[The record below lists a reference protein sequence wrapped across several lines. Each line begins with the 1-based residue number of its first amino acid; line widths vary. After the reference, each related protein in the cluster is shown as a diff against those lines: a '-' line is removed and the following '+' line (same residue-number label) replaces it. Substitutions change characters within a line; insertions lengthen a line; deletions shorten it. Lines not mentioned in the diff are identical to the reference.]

1 MLHLALFCQ
10 DASKNIH
17 LLIPEIPC
25 KTGHSGAK
33 QGETNNDKNTIYM
46 PWQYTGNGLMKCL
59 ERLILLDFSAIRQ
72 RGKVEF
78 RPGLDHL
85 KCVKNETKIIK
96 WEVLYVILFM

>member
-1 MLHLALFCQ
+1 MDESQCVLSRRSIKLFRKSLVVRTFVLLPFLLLTGSNNMLHLALFCQ

-46 PWQYTGNGLMKCL
+46 PRQCLM
-59 ERLILLDFSAIRQ
+59 DA
-72 RGKVEF
+72 
-78 RPGLDHL
+78 
-85 KCVKNETKIIK
+85 VKA
-96 WEVLYVILFM
+96 